1 MATGQNEVVQVS
13 IPLPRSLDTRI
24 FIRLATQAKA
34 LVLSLTTA
42 SQEELGAPRPMG
54 SFVYALPDVSPESLW
69 LCISTLWLAIVDSKD
84 RDSILSRQSPQHS
97 SPPSHLLSLLH
108 GLPN

>member
-1 MATGQNEVVQVS
+1 MATDQDRVVQVS

-24 FIRLATQAKA
+24 FIRLTTQAKA

-54 SFVYALPDVSPESLW
+54 SFVYALPDVSPVHMHT
-69 LCISTLWLAIVDSKD
+69 C
-84 RDSILSRQSPQHS
+84 
-97 SPPSHLLSLLH
+97 LH
-108 GLPN
+108 KCSMAGDC